1 MRACAGRT
9 LGRRLMCRLERRP
22 RHIKEETSI
31 RMTTDQ
37 NDFSIVRFST
47 DDLPEK
53 DRGAIWR
60 EHFGPSVFKVEIEPP
75 PPNTAVKVD
84 IAAPSLPGLQLLSGL
99 YARVRMIRTRRPL
112 PG

>member
-1 MRACAGRT
+1 MATPLCAVSSR
-9 LGRRLMCRLERRP
+9 ERP

-53 DRGAIWR
+53 DRTAIWR

-75 PPNTAVKVD
+75 PPNTPVKTWRHVRCPSCNCYQD
-84 IAAPSLPGLQLLSGL
+84 STRPAA
-99 YARVRMIRTRRPL
+99 
-112 PG
+112 